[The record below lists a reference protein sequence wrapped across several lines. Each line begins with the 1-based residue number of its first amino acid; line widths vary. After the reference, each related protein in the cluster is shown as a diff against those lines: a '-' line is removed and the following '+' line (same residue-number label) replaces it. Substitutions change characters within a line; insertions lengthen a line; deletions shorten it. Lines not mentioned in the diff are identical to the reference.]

1 MDGIDERFLI
11 PFYYIISRKIQNI
24 RLIFLK
30 ICGIIKGKGVR
41 RMIRIAI
48 VDDEPIMVSFIHKKI
63 ESIFN
68 NLKIE
73 VEMHN
78 FTNGKSALK
87 DIIAKS
93 FDLVFLDI
101 DMPDISGM
109 NIANRIRLLDC
120 RSEIVFI
127 TNKEDLV
134 YDAVKLSPFR
144 FIRKSQFDEE
154 IYEAIDKF
162 IEKINDSKST
172 YMFNSTEGKI
182 TVQLVKIRY
191 IEVSS
196 HKLFINSINRSF
208 TVNGNLKDVEE
219 LFYRF
224 GFIKIH
230 QSYLVNYRYINL
242 IKRKEVILDDES
254 TIPLSR
260 SNFEKVKIEYMKL
273 SRGDW

>member
-1 MDGIDERFLI
+1 MKYMLFYGIMKHRGDLMI
-11 PFYYIISRKIQNI
+11 KIA
-24 RLIFLK
+24 
-30 ICGIIKGKGVR
+30 V
-41 RMIRIAI
+41 

-63 ESIFN
+63 EGILNDF
-68 NLKIE
+68 KIE
-73 VEMHN
+73 FEVYD

-101 DMPDISGM
+101 DMPDVSGM
-109 NIANRIRLLDC
+109 DIANRIRLLDC
-120 RSEIVFI
+120 KSEIVFI
-127 TNKEDLV
+127 THKEDLV

-144 FIRKSQFDEE
+144 FIRKSQFEEE
-154 IYEAIDKF
+154 IYEALDKF
-162 IEKINDSKST
+162 VEKMNDSKST
-172 YMFNSTEGKI
+172 YMFNSTEGKV
-182 TVQLVKIRY
+182 TVQLIRIRY

-196 HKLFINSINRSF
+196 HKLFINGVNRSF
-208 TVNGNLKDVEE
+208 IVNGNLKDVEE

-242 IKRKEVILDDES
+242 IKRKEVVLDNELS
-254 TIPLSR
+254 LPLSK
-260 SNFEKVKIEYMKL
+260 SNYENVKIEYMRL

>member
-1 MDGIDERFLI
+1 
-11 PFYYIISRKIQNI
+11 
-24 RLIFLK
+24 
-30 ICGIIKGKGVR
+30 
-41 RMIRIAI
+41 MIRIAI
-48 VDDEPIMVSFIHKKI
+48 VDDEPIMVSFIYKKI

-78 FTNGKSALK
+78 YTNGKSALK

-109 NIANRIRLLDC
+109 DIANRIRLLDC

-144 FIRKSQFDEE
+144 FIRKSQFDKE

-196 HKLFINSINRSF
+196 HKLFINSINRTF

-254 TIPLSR
+254 ALPLSR
-260 SNFEKVKIEYMKL
+260 SNYENVKIEYMKL